1 MTKSNGEM
9 WLALICLG
17 ISLSILGIGTTL
29 PKKEVSGG
37 LNLCESSQGD
47 RGYLSGIVTSV
58 TKKNGDL
65 LVNLTEG
72 TEGCTGLLMA
82 DYNAKGKLLPGNRV
96 KVKVKVVQ
104 DRIFQLVSNDI
115 LIDPTVV
122 DTQGATEKPEK
133 IEILIRKRPEFS
145 TGDTYAL
152 FAINVKGEMLNL
164 KINKKIAE
172 EIQYNRPV
180 FVYYYQSTKVVS
192 GLEYH

>member
-58 TKKNGDL
+58 TKKSGDL
-65 LVNLTEG
+65 LVNLTER

-104 DRIFQLVSNDI
+104 DGMFQLVSNDI

-152 FAINVKGEMLNL
+152 FAIN
-164 KINKKIAE
+164 
-172 EIQYNRPV
+172 P
-180 FVYYYQSTKVVS
+180 SC
-192 GLEYH
+192 

>member
-1 MTKSNGEM
+1 MNAEKSNGEM
-9 WLALICLG
+9 WLALIALT
-17 ISLSILGIGTTL
+17 ISFGILGIGATL
-29 PKKEVSGG
+29 PRGSKAGG
-37 LNLCESSQGD
+37 LTLCEASTGV

-72 TEGCTGLLMA
+72 TQGCGGLLMA

-96 KVKVKVVQ
+96 KVKVKVLKEGMY
-104 DRIFQLVSNDI
+104 QLVSNDI

-133 IEILIRKRPEFS
+133 IEILIRQRPEFG

-152 FAINVKGEMLNL
+152 
-164 KINKKIAE
+164 
-172 EIQYNRPV
+172 
-180 FVYYYQSTKVVS
+180 
-192 GLEYH
+192 